1 VKETQ
6 EAAPEAEPHPRVLR
20 LEVERGVV
28 ELQLGQGI
36 AEALEVVANGRVE
49 AAEDG
54 GERLSVAGQGLRGGV
69 VHPRNR
75 ITDAHGL
82 YVLEP
87 GDHVPHLARTQSRQR
102 GWLGR
107 VAAYLEEL
115 EVLVAP
121 HCPDRVPLL
130 ELPVEE
136 AG

>member
-1 VKETQ
+1 MSCSL
-6 EAAPEAEPHPRVLR
+6 ARAS
-20 LEVERGVV
+20 
-28 ELQLGQGI
+28 
-36 AEALEVVANGRVE
+36 EALEVVAHGRVE

-69 VHPRNR
+69 VHPRDR

-87 GDHVPHLARTQSRQR
+87 GDHVPHLARAQSRQR

-121 HCPDRVPLL
+121 HRPDRVPS
-130 ELPVEE
+130 
-136 AG
+136 